1 MNSRIWKENFQ
12 WIFSDLG
19 SSDKVPEAKH
29 IFSHIEWH
37 MTGYEV
43 TVDELEKTNEEGFL
57 FIHPEQIK
65 KEYSIPSAFEK
76 YTEYAGIRSK

>member
-1 MNSRIWKENFQ
+1 MI
-12 WIFSDLG
+12 
-19 SSDKVPEAKH
+19 
-29 IFSHIEWH
+29 
-37 MTGYEV
+37 GYEV
-43 TVDELEKTNEEGFL
+43 IVDELEKTNEKGFL

>member
-1 MNSRIWKENFQ
+1 
-12 WIFSDLG
+12 
-19 SSDKVPEAKH
+19 
-29 IFSHIEWH
+29 

-65 KEYSIPSAFEK
+65 KRIFD
-76 YTEYAGIRSK
+76 TVGI